1 MPEGDSSAQAQLQP
15 HARTSESWGML
26 GTRYKV
32 YGEIASGG
40 MATVQYGRLIGP
52 RGFARAVAIKRMHPH
67 FARDPDFV
75 SMFVDEARLSARL
88 VHANIIPTIDVVETP
103 GELALV
109 MEYVHGESLWTLLR
123 LSAAEGRS
131 VPVRVAC
138 ALIASVL
145 YGLHAAHETRDEFGQ
160 PLDIVHRD
168 VSPQNIL
175 VGADGIPRVLDFG
188 IAKAIGHL
196 RSTPSGEIKGKLSYI
211 SPEQLHAEDVDRRA
225 DIYGASA
232 VLWEIL
238 VGRPLFEG
246 PTESAILHSVLH
258 DVIPVPSS
266 QQPVCPAQLDALV
279 MRGLN
284 RDPAERFASAREMAI
299 ALERDIGLAT
309 QSEVSDWLQALAGG
323 QLAERAVALARMQ
336 EAANDAPLLAG
347 ALPSKPPSSEFDA
360 ATPPPAEVVAVTSEH
375 TGRRT
380 VRPHLPIWPWLPLTA
395 ALLLAALTWLF
406 TRHPQHSS
414 AAAPLVLPAPARP
427 AALQPSAAAPGV
439 PTSAGWQP
447 PDAVSEP
454 LPAAPEDVI
463 ERGIAP
469 PPVLPAPPPKPRAH
483 RERSPASTKPTK
495 LTPPSKPQC
504 KPYYYIDNQGIRR
517 PKPGCL

>member
-1 MPEGDSSAQAQLQP
+1 MPEGDRSAQAQLQP

-32 YGEIASGG
+32 FGEIASGG

-88 VHANIIPTIDVVETP
+88 VHANIIPTLDVVETP

-145 YGLHAAHETRDEFGQ
+145 YGLHAAHETRDESGQ

-188 IAKAIGHL
+188 IAKAIGQL

-238 VGRPLFEG
+238 VGHALFDG
-246 PTESAILHSVLH
+246 PTESSILHSVLN

-266 QQPVCPAQLDALV
+266 RQPECPARLDAIV

-284 RDPAERFASAREMAI
+284 RDPAERFATAREMAFS
-299 ALERDIGLAT
+299 LEHDVGLAT

-323 QLAERAVALARMQ
+323 QLADRALALAHMQ

-347 ALPSKPPSSEFDA
+347 GLRSSTPSSEFDG
-360 ATPPPAEVVAVTSEH
+360 ATPPPAEVVAVASDQ
-375 TGRRT
+375 TGRRSA
-380 VRPHLPIWPWLPLTA
+380 RPRIPLWPWLPLTA

-406 TRHPQHSS
+406 TRHPHHSS
-414 AAAPLVLPAPARP
+414 AAAPLVLPAPARSAP
-427 AALQPSAAAPGV
+427 LQPSAADPTLPASPGSQ
-439 PTSAGWQP
+439 PSAG
-447 PDAVSEP
+447 VSA
-454 LPAAPEDVI
+454 PAPTAAEDVI

-469 PPVLPAPPPKPRAH
+469 PPVEPAPPPKLLRPH
-483 RERSPASTKPTK
+483 REPHTARAK
-495 LTPPSKPQC
+495 PSKPQC
-504 KPYYYIDNQGIRR
+504 KPYYYIDDQGIRR

>member
-1 MPEGDSSAQAQLQP
+1 MPEGDRSAQVQLPP
-15 HARTSESWGML
+15 HARTTESWDML

-67 FARDPDFV
+67 FARDPEFV

-88 VHANIIPTIDVVETP
+88 VHANIIPTLDVVETP

-123 LSAAEGRS
+123 LSAAEGSS

-138 ALIASVL
+138 GLIASVL
-145 YGLHAAHETRDEFGQ
+145 YGLHAAHETRDESGL
-160 PLDIVHRD
+160 PLHIVHRD

-211 SPEQLHAEDVDRRA
+211 SPEQLHAADGVDRRA

-232 VLWEIL
+232 VLWETL
-238 VGRPLFEG
+238 VGHALFDG

-266 QQPVCPAQLDALV
+266 QQPACPARLDSIV
-279 MRGLN
+279 MRGLSH
-284 RDPAERFASAREMAI
+284 DPAERFASAREMAI
-299 ALERDIGLAT
+299 SLERDVGLAT

-323 QLAERAVALARMQ
+323 QLAQRALALARMQ
-336 EAANDAPLLAG
+336 EEANDAPLFASG
-347 ALPSKPPSSEFDA
+347 LPSNAPSSEFDG
-360 ATPPPAEVVAVTSEH
+360 ATPPPAEVVAEH
-375 TGRRT
+375 TDRRSA
-380 VRPHLPIWPWLPLTA
+380 RRRMPLWPWLPLTG

-406 TRHPQHSS
+406 TRHPQHPST
-414 AAAPLVLPAPARP
+414 AALLVLPAPARP
-427 AALQPSAAAPGV
+427 SPLQPSAAGPA
-439 PTSAGWQP
+439 SASAQP
-447 PDAVSEP
+447 PAAGPD
-454 LPAAPEDVI
+454 LQPATPDQVI

-469 PPVLPAPPPKPRAH
+469 PPVEAAPPPKVHPH
-483 RERSPASTKPTK
+483 REPSTASAKPTK
-495 LTPPSKPQC
+495 LAPPSKPQC